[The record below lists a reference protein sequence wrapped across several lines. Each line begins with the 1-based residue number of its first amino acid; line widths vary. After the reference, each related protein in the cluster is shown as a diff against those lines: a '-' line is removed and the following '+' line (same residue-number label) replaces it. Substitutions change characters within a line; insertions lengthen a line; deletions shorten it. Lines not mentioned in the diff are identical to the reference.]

1 MDTSCSALCHEMNVW
16 IECMRRN
23 DDMIVYDLTVTM
35 ECLAALVPYQE
46 NAVIYIVMYL
56 FSSKATHWSTNVEK
70 RINLKI
76 SSRVAQNSLLECVNI
91 PDIFSMFQADI

>member
-1 MDTSCSALCHEMNVW
+1 MVTFCSALGHEMNVW

-46 NAVIYIVMYL
+46 NTVML
-56 FSSKATHWSTNVEK
+56 
-70 RINLKI
+70 
-76 SSRVAQNSLLECVNI
+76 
-91 PDIFSMFQADI
+91 